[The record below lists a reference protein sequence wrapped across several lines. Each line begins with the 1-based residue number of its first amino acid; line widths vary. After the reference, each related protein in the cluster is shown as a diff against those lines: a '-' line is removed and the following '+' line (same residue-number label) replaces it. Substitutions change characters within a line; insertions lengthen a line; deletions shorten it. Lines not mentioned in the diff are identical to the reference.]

1 MEKWIIGANEQ
12 SQRLDKYLKRRMP
25 AAASSFLYRMLR
37 KKNITLNGAR
47 AEGKEI
53 LHAGDEVSVFFSR
66 ETLDKFMDR
75 GNSDEGK
82 ETSVYIQA
90 YAKITETVMHGKS
103 PILYED
109 EHILLAVK
117 PAGVLSQKA
126 KPEDVSMNE
135 WFLGYLL
142 QKKELS
148 PEDLSLFKP
157 SVCNRLDYHTGGI
170 LLCAKTLPA
179 SQMFA
184 ALLKDRSLHKYYHM
198 VVRGQ
203 ICQPGVIRGYLE
215 KDTTANKVSFK
226 ALDAC
231 DKKQKE
237 TGSPEMHGKKAN
249 AKAMAC
255 KGADAKARV
264 CKGLDAKEM
273 PGKGAGS
280 GNSKQKGKAVY
291 SETRYTP
298 LRTGEKFTLLEA
310 LLITGK
316 THQLRA
322 HLASEGHPIAGD
334 PKYGDVSVNTFCRKK
349 YGLQGQ
355 LLFACRIR
363 FPEKMPAPFGYL
375 QGREFTAPDPALFEK
390 FLKE

>member
-75 GNSDEGK
+75 GNSGEGK

-90 YAKITETVMHGKS
+90 YAKITETVMHGKP

-237 TGSPEMHGKKAN
+237 TGGPEMHGRKAN

-255 KGADAKARV
+255 KGA
-264 CKGLDAKEM
+264 
-273 PGKGAGS
+273 GS
-280 GNSKQKGKAVY
+280 GNSKQKGQAVY